1 MVDVRDTAPD
11 GPPTRAEPRPPVV
24 AASEIEIAARPEVVW
39 AVLTEFGRWP
49 SWNPDVTSM
58 SMDAPVAVG
67 STFRWKAGPGTIT
80 STIQRIEAPRLIA
93 WTGRTLGIKAVDSWH
108 LQPQEGTTLVRED
121 ESWDGVVA
129 RVFRRPLQKT
139 LDRSLENG
147 LRHLKAEAEQRA
159 AAGGQ

>member
-24 AASEIEIAARPEVVW
+24 AASEIEITATPEVVW

-49 SWNPDVTSM
+49 SWNPEVTSM
-58 SMDAPVAVG
+58 SMDAP
-67 STFRWKAGPGTIT
+67 
-80 STIQRIEAPRLIA
+80 
-93 WTGRTLGIKAVDSWH
+93 
-108 LQPQEGTTLVRED
+108 
-121 ESWDGVVA
+121 
-129 RVFRRPLQKT
+129 

-147 LRHLKAEAEQRA
+147 LRHLKVEAEQRA